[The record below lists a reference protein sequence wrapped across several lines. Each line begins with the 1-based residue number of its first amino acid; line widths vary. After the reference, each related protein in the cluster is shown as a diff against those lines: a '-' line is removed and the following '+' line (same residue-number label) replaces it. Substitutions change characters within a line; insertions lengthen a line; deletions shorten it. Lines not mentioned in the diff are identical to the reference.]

1 MPLCH
6 TMKTL
11 FGLITCHPLSVM
23 LGHCGTSYKNVV
35 CDQDEICKTL
45 FPKTNHQGN
54 TQVIKLRLCAK

>member
-1 MPLCH
+1 
-6 TMKTL
+6 
-11 FGLITCHPLSVM
+11 M
-23 LGHCGTSYKNVV
+23 LGHCGTSYKNVI